1 MLVEF
6 IQTNVP
12 LPAQTPRPR
21 SQAGESAR
29 TGHTLSRPAEFS
41 SQAFQSSSA
50 ARLVYDKDLGRVF
63 VEIVNRSSGKV
74 VHRFPPKELVRHINT
89 LLEENETLRGNS
101 TTGLI
106 FDQVA

>member
-29 TGHTLSRPAEFS
+29 TGPTLSRPAEFS

-50 ARLVYDKDLGRVF
+50 SRLVYDKDLGRVF
-63 VEIVNRSSGKV
+63 VETVNRSSGEV
-74 VHRFPPKELVRHINT
+74 IYRFPPEKLVRHINT
-89 LLEENETLRGNS
+89 LLKENEALRGNS

>member
-1 MLVEF
+1 MLVEL
-6 IQTNVP
+6 IQSNVP

-21 SQAGESAR
+21 SQAGESAQ

-41 SQAFQSSSA
+41 SQALQISSVS
-50 ARLVYDKDLGRVF
+50 RLVYDKDLGRVF
-63 VEIVNRSSGKV
+63 VETVDRSSGEV
-74 VHRFPPKELVRHINT
+74 VYRFPPDELVRYINT
-89 LLEENETLRGNS
+89 IIEEDEALRGNS